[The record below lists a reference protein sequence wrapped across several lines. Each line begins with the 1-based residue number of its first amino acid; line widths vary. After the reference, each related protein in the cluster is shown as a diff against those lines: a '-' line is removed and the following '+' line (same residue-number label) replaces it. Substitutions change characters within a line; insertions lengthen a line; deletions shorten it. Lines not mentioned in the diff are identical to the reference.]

1 MLADNGQKLPANI
14 SFQIGAGN
22 TSNDRL
28 AISFQS
34 VDSAALGTGAAGTE
48 DGLDDLGVN
57 AISTAASAQNAVEV
71 VTRAID
77 DLQRARAN
85 VGTYQN
91 RLDFAGQ
98 NLATMLENV
107 EEARSTL
114 LDLDV
119 AAEMTIFTSKQILVQ
134 SGVAMLAQANQ
145 MPQNLLRLLQG

>member
-1 MLADNGQKLPANI
+1 
-14 SFQIGAGN
+14 
-22 TSNDRL
+22 
-28 AISFQS
+28 
-34 VDSAALGTGAAGTE
+34 
-48 DGLDDLGVN
+48 
-57 AISTAASAQNAVEV
+57 
-71 VTRAID
+71 RAID

-98 NLATMLENV
+98 NLATMIENI

-119 AAEMTIFTSKQILVQ
+119 AAEMTNFTSKQILVQ
-134 SGVAMLAQANQ
+134 SGIAMLAQAQQ